1 MTRYVLELNKNIR
14 TSVEMQLNPIYYN
27 EQHIAFADNV
37 RRFVQKEMA
46 PFVNEWDEVETFPRD
61 LYKKAAEI
69 GLLGLGFSEEYG
81 GIPDA
86 DPFYSLLAGVE
97 MAKAGSGGVH
107 ISLMVHTI
115 GAPPIQHFGS
125 EELKAR
131 VLPGIISGEK
141 ISALAITE
149 PGGGSD
155 VAALQTK
162 AVRDG
167 DYYIVSGE
175 KTFITSG
182 IRADYYTVAV
192 RTDPTKTGAEGIS
205 MLLVDAHSEGIT
217 KTPLKKMGWWASDT
231 AHLHFDQVRVPASNL
246 LGKENA
252 GFKVI
257 MNNFN
262 MERFFLGV
270 VAYGYALVC
279 YEEALDWA
287 QQRKTFGKRLIDHQ
301 VVRHKL
307 VDMTT
312 QLTSTRALLEETA
325 WKMTQPKLQGPELV
339 AQISMLKNVATRT
352 MQFCADAAVQT
363 LGGMGFMRGTKSE
376 RIYREVKVNMIG
388 GGAEE
393 IMKDL
398 ISKQLGY

>member
-1 MTRYVLELNKNIR
+1 MPQI
-14 TSVEMQLNPIYYN
+14 
-27 EQHIAFADNV
+27 IA
-37 RRFVQKEMA
+37 
-46 PFVNEWDEVETFPRD
+46 
-61 LYKKAAEI
+61 
-69 GLLGLGFSEEYG
+69 
-81 GIPDA
+81 
-86 DPFYSLLAGVE
+86 
-97 MAKAGSGGVH
+97 
-107 ISLMVHTI
+107 
-115 GAPPIQHFGS
+115 
-125 EELKAR
+125 
-131 VLPGIISGEK
+131 GEK

-149 PGGGSD
+149 PSGGSD
-155 VAALQTK
+155 VAAIKTK
-162 AVRDG
+162 AVREG
-167 DYYIVSGE
+167 DHYILNGE

-182 IRADYYTVAV
+182 MRADYYTVAV
-192 RTDPTKTGAEGIS
+192 KTDPNAQGTKGIS
-205 MLLVDAHSEGIT
+205 MLLVDAHSKGIT
-217 KTPLKKMGWWASDT
+217 KSPLKKMGWWASDT
-231 AHLHFDQVRVPASNL
+231 AHLHFDNVQVPVSHL

-262 MERFFLGV
+262 MERFWLAAM
-270 VAYGYALVC
+270 AYGYALVC

-287 QQRKTFGKRLIDHQ
+287 KQRQTFGKRLVDHQ

-307 VDMTT
+307 VDMAT
-312 QLTSTRALLEETA
+312 QLTTTRALLEDTA
-325 WKMTQPKLQGPELV
+325 YRMGQKELQGTDLI
-339 AQISMLKNVATRT
+339 AQISMSKNVATRT

>member
-1 MTRYVLELNKNIR
+1 
-14 TSVEMQLNPIYYN
+14 MQLNPIYYN
-27 EQHIAFADNV
+27 DQHRAFADSV
-37 RRFVQKEMA
+37 RRFVQQEIS
-46 PFVNEWDEVETFPRD
+46 PYVNEWDEAETFPRE
-61 LYKKAAEI
+61 LYEKAAAI
-69 GLLGLGFSEEYG
+69 GLMGLGFDEQYG
-81 GIPDA
+81 GISDA
-86 DPFYSLLAGVE
+86 DAFYPMLAGIE

-125 EELKAR
+125 EALKAK
-131 VLPGIISGEK
+131 VLPDIIAGKK

-149 PGGGSD
+149 PSGGSD

-167 DYYIVSGE
+167 DFYVVSGE

-192 RTDPTKTGAEGIS
+192 RTDPSQKGAGGVS
-205 MLLVDAHSEGIT
+205 MLLIDAHSAGIT

-231 AHLHFDQVRVPASNL
+231 AHLHFDEVRVPVGNL
-246 LGKENA
+246 LGTENA

-262 MERFFLGV
+262 MERFFLGA

-279 YEEALDWA
+279 YEEALEWA
-287 QQRKTFGKRLIDHQ
+287 QQRKTFGKRLADHQ

-307 VDMTT
+307 VDMAT
-312 QLTSTRALLEETA
+312 QLTATRALLEETA
-325 WKMTQPKLQGPELV
+325 WKMGQPELQGADLV
-339 AQISMLKNVATRT
+339 AQISMLKNISTRT

-398 ISKQLGY
+398 ISKQLAY